1 MYEHKG
7 KSNLSKEERLLLLR
21 EADIS
26 GNITASCRKFNVP
39 TMVYYNAKEALWDEY
54 LTMKEKENRL
64 GIVEKVVIE
73 SNNNRMTAERKAMD
87 TLMLCLEV
95 IDTRLQNEKSRLDGD
110 EEITEKLSMKEMT
123 AFFMVA
129 APYVL
134 KMQAENQPIASNLMQ
149 HHTYIT
155 NILNQ
160 QTLKLNGNK
169 QNNDQRNLPE
179 SGKR

>member
-1 MYEHKG
+1 
-7 KSNLSKEERLLLLR
+7 
-21 EADIS
+21 
-26 GNITASCRKFNVP
+26 
-39 TMVYYNAKEALWDEY
+39 
-54 LTMKEKENRL
+54 
-64 GIVEKVVIE
+64 
-73 SNNNRMTAERKAMD
+73 
-87 TLMLCLEV
+87 
-95 IDTRLQNEKSRLDGD
+95 
-110 EEITEKLSMKEMT
+110 MKEMT

-169 QNNDQRNLPE
+169 QNNDQRNLPQQ
-179 SGKR
+179 GKR